1 MTCRLLNL
9 PLWKKYRVLLSRID
23 GNTSQA
29 IAWPDKPNV

>member
-1 MTCRLLNL
+1 M
-9 PLWKKYRVLLSRID
+9 D